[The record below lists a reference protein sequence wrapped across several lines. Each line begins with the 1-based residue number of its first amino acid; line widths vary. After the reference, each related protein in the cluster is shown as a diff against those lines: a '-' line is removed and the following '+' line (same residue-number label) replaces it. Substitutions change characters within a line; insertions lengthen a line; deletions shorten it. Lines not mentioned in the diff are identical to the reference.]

1 MTEAETER
9 APTGSEMERQ
19 AVTVKDKTKTKGSVS
34 QRKKDKSQADS
45 CWRLH
50 RDIGE
55 TSCHWLRYVR
65 ILLMLPCVCSAL
77 GVAEMKKPGS
87 VLLIIRPARAAHNLE
102 MHFFPPKYCDV

>member
-1 MTEAETER
+1 MRGDNNSRDTDVTEAETER

-19 AVTVKDKTKTKGSVS
+19 AVTVKDKTKTKGSIS

-55 TSCHWLRYVR
+55 TSCHWLKYVR
-65 ILLMLPCVCSAL
+65 ILLMLPSVCSAL

-87 VLLIIRPARAAHNLE
+87 VLLIIRPARVL
-102 MHFFPPKYCDV
+102 VIWG